1 MQNKKQSNEI
11 NGWLFVDKPAGYS
24 SNQILTII
32 KKELHPTKIGHGGTL
47 DPLAEGVLPIC
58 FGEATKTVD
67 YVLNANKSYIFTIKF
82 GIKTASDDMEGEII
96 ETNDFVPSR
105 DAIEA
110 IIPKFIGEIT
120 QIPSKFSAIK
130 INGQRSYD
138 LARAGIDFEMK
149 SRQIKVFQ
157 LNLLDYNMQEGVA
170 KFYCKVSKGT
180 YIRTLALDIARGLN
194 AIGVVCYLRRDSIEL
209 NKEFIL
215 ISLNNV
221 YNIKKYLDDKKVFL
235 SIEDMLDDISA
246 YPLTMHQVLELF
258 NGNTKNLMCVDK
270 NHNIVKATYENKVIA
285 LLQSNEK
292 SGFDILRVFNT
303 YKKLL
308 TN

>member
-1 MQNKKQSNEI
+1 LQTKKQSNEI
-11 NGWLFVDKPAGYS
+11 NAWLFVDKPIGYS

-82 GIKTASDDMEGEII
+82 GLKTASDDMEGEIL
-96 ETNDFVPSR
+96 ETNDFMPPI
-105 DAIEA
+105 DAIET
-110 IIPKFIGEIT
+110 ILPKFLGEIT

-130 INGQRSYD
+130 INGKRSYD

-149 SRQIKVFQ
+149 SRQIKIFE
-157 LNLLDYNMQEGVA
+157 LTLLDYNVQEKIA

-180 YIRTLALDIARGLN
+180 YIRTLAVDIAKAVN
-194 AIGVVCYLRRDSIEL
+194 AIGVVCYLRREAIEL

-246 YPLTMHQVLELF
+246 YPLTIHQVLELF
-258 NGNTKNLMCVDK
+258 NGNTKNLVYVDK

-285 LLQSNEK
+285 LLKSNGE
-292 SGFDILRVFNT
+292 GALEILRVFNT